1 MDVVELTRIED
12 FSNAQG
18 TVIAALEVPS
28 FHQPVGCFLDAAFA
42 AARAA
47 FNATKAVDYEAAAA
61 IAREGHGFSDLDRC
75 HPAVALRA
83 DLSSEELLA
92 VRSDLV

>member
-1 MDVVELTRIED
+1 MDVVEVTRIED

-28 FHQPVGCFLDAAFA
+28 DHQPVGCFLDAAFA

-47 FNATKAVDYEAAAA
+47 FNATKAVDYEAAVA
-61 IAREGHGFSDLDRC
+61 IARGGFSHVDGDQ
-75 HPAVALRA
+75 PAAAIRA
-83 DLSSEELLA
+83 DLSSAELLA

>member
-18 TVIAALEVPS
+18 TVIAALEVS
-28 FHQPVGCFLDAAFA
+28 SLCQPVGCFLDAAFA

-61 IAREGHGFSDLDRC
+61 IAREGRGFSYVDGG
-75 HPAVALRA
+75 HPAVAIREG
-83 DLSSEELLA
+83 LSSAELLA
-92 VRSDLV
+92 ARSDLV